1 LIGLSEMKHH
11 ARETA
16 MRGRL
21 LRQLLVAAGFVLS
34 LSVGSLPTS
43 AAPKRTAVTKAL
55 PQIPTQ
61 APPQAETPPAT
72 QRPPAPMGVFGADMP
87 AKGKLLLSISP
98 IWANLSG
105 QRIGTQAVSSQFIV
119 ANVPWWVDPTKK
131 LRLVPQN
138 ISVAVQT
145 GAISYGLTND
155 LSVVVTASIAEKR
168 LDALTFKGPVGITP
182 LGRSYPDT
190 FGLSDFTTS
199 AIYRVYQDPVHR
211 IQVNLGFAYPF
222 SFNTA
227 RFDLLQPDGSVPNIR
242 AFYGMQPGSGTFDIM
257 PGIVYAGNLGQWSWG
272 LSYRGR
278 LPLSRN
284 AQNWSFGD
292 LHEFNGW
299 AGYTLIPGVTTT
311 FRVSGATQGQIS
323 GFDREILGRAV
334 PTNPAFYGGQR
345 VELFGGAVVSGKLI
359 NFDAASIAFEAGLP
373 VYQNLNGPQIA
384 KNWQAGFSFRL
395 RI

>member
-1 LIGLSEMKHH
+1 MNHQ

-16 MRGRL
+16 IRGRL
-21 LRQLLVAAGFVLS
+21 LRQLFVAGSALS
-34 LSVGSLPTS
+34 LSVGSIPAS
-43 AAPKRTAVTKAL
+43 AAPKRAVVAKAP
-55 PQIPTQ
+55 PQIATQ
-61 APPQAETPPAT
+61 ASPQAETLPAP

-87 AKGKLLLSISP
+87 AKGKLVLAIIP

-105 QRIGTQAVSSQFIV
+105 QRIGTQGVSSEFIV

-138 ISVAVQT
+138 IAVAAQT
-145 GAISYGLTND
+145 GVISYGLTND
-155 LSVVVTASIAEKR
+155 LSVIVTASIAEKR
-168 LDALTFKGPVGITP
+168 LEALTFRGQSGITP
-182 LGRSYPDT
+182 LGRSYPST

-199 AIYRVYQDPVHR
+199 AIYRIYQDPIHR

-278 LPLSRN
+278 IPLAN
-284 AQNWSFGD
+284 NPENWRFGD

-299 AGYTLIPGVTTT
+299 TGYTLIPGITTT

-323 GFDREILGRAV
+323 GFDREILGRAT

-345 VELFGGAVVSGKLI
+345 VELFGGGVVSGKLI

>member
-1 LIGLSEMKHH
+1 MKHH

-61 APPQAETPPAT
+61 TPPQAQTPPAT

-87 AKGKLLLSISP
+87 AKGKLLLAISP

-105 QRIGTQAVSSQFIV
+105 QRIGTQVVSPQFIV

-155 LSVVVTASIAEKR
+155 LSVVVTASITEKR
-168 LDALTFKGPVGITP
+168 LEALTFKGTAGITL

-199 AIYRVYQDPVHR
+199 AIYRAYQDPVHR
-211 IQVNLGFAYPF
+211 IQVNIGFAYPF

-227 RFDLLQPDGSVPNIR
+227 RFDLLQPDGTVPNIR

-284 AQNWSFGD
+284 AQNWRFGD

-299 AGYTLIPGVTTT
+299 AGYALIPGVTTT

-334 PTNPAFYGGQR
+334 PTNPTFYGGQR
-345 VELFGGAVVSGKLI
+345 LELFGGAVVSGKLI